1 MKLKLILTKLPPPPN
16 IHRGPAERAPDITR
30 PDDVGDMSEEQCHHD
45 QDEVVIDMPDA
56 EEQPTRQEE
65 QVPVT
70 TPEHPVPGVNL
81 PRPRRNIRPN
91 SKYSPEVYDLS
102 YVGIKP
108 RLRSRR
114 SIRRTGT

>member
-1 MKLKLILTKLPPPPN
+1 
-16 IHRGPAERAPDITR
+16 
-30 PDDVGDMSEEQCHHD
+30 MSEEQCHHD
-45 QDEVVIDMPDA
+45 QDEVVIDTHDA
-56 EEQPTRQEE
+56 EEQPPHQEE

-70 TPEHPVPGVNL
+70 TPEHPVPDVNL
-81 PRPRRNIRPN
+81 PRPRRNIKPN
-91 SKYSPEVYDLS
+91 LKYSPEVYDLS